1 MKRKHWFEVVKAM
14 SLLTQLGLMVII
26 CVFGC
31 LFVGIY
37 LDRKLNTSPIFALIF
52 IAIGIGSAF
61 TSIYRTL
68 GPYIKK
74 RK

>member
-1 MKRKHWFEVVKAM
+1 
-14 SLLTQLGLMVII
+14 MVII

-37 LDRKLNTSPIFALIF
+37 LDKKLHTSPIFALIF

-61 TSIYRTL
+61 SGVYRTL
-68 GPYIKK
+68 EPYIKK

>member
-1 MKRKHWFEVVKAM
+1 MKRKQWFEVVKAM